1 MGTTTAAPDRNPPSL
16 TLRCVHSACTQLC
29 GGGGSS
35 GRCTRG
41 MNRSMPRFSSHLHDA
56 CSRSRAQRLTAAPR
70 IPCMHATMCTSNT
83 AGRAS
88 RYSSSVVD
96 GFVPPNL
103 SCSLVHTLRKYTP
116 RPTTAISVSA
126 ASVASRP
133 HCSSLWSVLYNSTP
147 CNWRAWCPSDENN
160 RVPGT
165 NPTAFP
171 AAYGPSDL
179 HNRSRAA
186 RQRKSRS
193 VGLLGRMPSRA
204 GSRLVFAV
212 PHYCGMKLT
221 LSATVTGSYTGGPGH
236 TYTSD
241 SAKR

>member
-1 MGTTTAAPDRNPPSL
+1 M
-16 TLRCVHSACTQLC
+16 LRCVHSACTQLC

-41 MNRSMPRFSSHLHDA
+41 MEQVAAHVSLHICTTPLVLA
-56 CSRSRAQRLTAAPR
+56 RNVLQLPS
-70 IPCMHATMCTSNT
+70 IPCVHATRCASKT
-83 AGRAS
+83 ASRAS

-116 RPTTAISVSA
+116 RPTTANSVSA
-126 ASVASRP
+126 ASVAIRP
-133 HCSSLWSVLYNSTP
+133 HSSSLWSVLYNSTP

-179 HNRSRAA
+179 FNVVQPQQSSTSA
-186 RQRKSRS
+186 QEP
-193 VGLLGRMPSRA
+193 LGWLQGRIPSRP
-204 GSRLVFAV
+204 S
-212 PHYCGMKLT
+212 T
-221 LSATVTGSYTGGPGH
+221 
-236 TYTSD
+236 
-241 SAKR
+241 